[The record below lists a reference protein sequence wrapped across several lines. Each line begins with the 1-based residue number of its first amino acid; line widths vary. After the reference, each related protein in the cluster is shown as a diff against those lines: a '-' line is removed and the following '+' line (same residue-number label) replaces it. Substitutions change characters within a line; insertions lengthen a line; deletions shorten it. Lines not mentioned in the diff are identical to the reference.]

1 MSYFVG
7 LGKVTP
13 GRGGDIRMTQKAPP
27 NRCL

>member
-1 MSYFVG
+1 MSDFDA

-13 GRGGDIRMTQKAPP
+13 SMGAGIRMTQKAPP

>member
-13 GRGGDIRMTQKAPP
+13 SLRVRIRMTQKAPP